1 MPGVLEILRRAND
14 NLSSALVRLRP
25 EHKHCSTLQPQD
37 LSDLL
42 SHVLAATEC
51 LRNLHSHSASTVGLE
66 KAPIKKEAIEKEV
79 AEEEA
84 IEKAALAYRVH
95 LENLKRFLPDLHVRL
110 HAERARL
117 ETARTHLA
125 AASAWAGARKEIL

>member
-1 MPGVLEILRRAND
+1 MSGVLEILRRAND

-42 SHVLAATEC
+42 SHVLEATEC
-51 LRNLHSHSASTVGLE
+51 LRNLHSHSASRAGLE

-79 AEEEA
+79 AQEA
-84 IEKAALAYRVH
+84 IEKEALAYRVH
-95 LENLKRFLPDLHVRL
+95 LESLKRFLPDLHVRL

-117 ETARTHLA
+117 ETARTQLA